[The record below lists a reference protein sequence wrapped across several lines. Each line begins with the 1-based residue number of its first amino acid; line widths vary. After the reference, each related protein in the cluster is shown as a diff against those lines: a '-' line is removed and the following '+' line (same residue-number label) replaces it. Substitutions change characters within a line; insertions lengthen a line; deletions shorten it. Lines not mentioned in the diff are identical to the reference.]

1 MKPKNGFVNKPKKEQ
16 NAESNSDIPE
26 VLVSKCNPQIR
37 RGNREFREAMDSSC
51 FVTNGSGP
59 CRSTAR
65 GARKEGIGQP
75 FPPL

>member
-37 RGNREFREAMDSSC
+37 RGNRETAKPWIVAASLK
-51 FVTNGSGP
+51 NGSGP
-59 CRSTAR
+59 CRSKAR